1 MKFWKLVLIAFFIP
15 TVGFSQMN
23 KAAQASNQ
31 FGLDLYRHIS
41 KTPGNLFLSP
51 FSIEVA
57 LAMTAGGAQEDT
69 LKQMMNT
76 LRLPENYHADFK
88 TLLSQVRGTKDY
100 SLFVA
105 NHIWTQ
111 VGSPYYPNYLKLLI
125 DNYGAALSP
134 IDFKGNTEGSR
145 QTINQWVEKQ
155 TNDKIK
161 ELLKPGVLKPDT
173 DLVLT
178 NAIYFKGSWKDEFKK
193 DQTKNEDFITVA
205 AQKESI
211 PFMNRQDSFAYTE
224 NRDFQYLQLKYKG
237 NAIVM
242 DIILPQPG
250 VALSAFEQNL
260 SPQIFQDVE
269 KFAYFQEVKLSLP
282 KFRAESEF
290 DLGEKLASLGM
301 PLAFDSK
308 KANFK
313 GMRVMKPNE
322 NLFISKVIHKA
333 FVDVSEEGTEAAA
346 ATAVVGVITTAMPQE
361 PKIFKA
367 NRPFLYFIRHKATG
381 TILFMGRFSQP

>member
-1 MKFWKLVLIAFFIP
+1 M
-15 TVGFSQMN
+15 
-23 KAAQASNQ
+23 
-31 FGLDLYRHIS
+31 
-41 KTPGNLFLSP
+41 
-51 FSIEVA
+51 
-57 LAMTAGGAQEDT
+57 
-69 LKQMMNT
+69 
-76 LRLPENYHADFK
+76 
-88 TLLSQVRGTKDY
+88 
-100 SLFVA
+100 
-105 NHIWTQ
+105 
-111 VGSPYYPNYLKLLI
+111 
-125 DNYGAALSP
+125 
-134 IDFKGNTEGSR
+134 EGSR

-381 TILFMGRFSQP
+381 SILFMGRFSQP